1 MLIGSG
7 TCAWTNEELQRYLVH
22 ALLARKSC
30 VGLKKVCV
38 SFAHEREMNE
48 PIPHSTPLSYNFRAD
63 ILSAAVATSLLRLA
77 LYLDFDLACVAFPL
91 LRLETVSG

>member
-1 MLIGSG
+1 M
-7 TCAWTNEELQRYLVH
+7 H

-63 ILSAAVATSLLRLA
+63 ILSAAVATSLLRLV
-77 LYLDFDLACVAFPL
+77 LYLGFVLACVAFSL